1 VPLILWEHTMK
12 HKGPIIT
19 LLAGLVVA
27 GVLYGLNV
35 NVSHDAAKT
44 AAARNAAANATTGIT
59 PSTSPSAA
67 APPSLAPSLAP
78 SKPPEGKNTY
88 AGATDGGQAG
98 LALAMNGGKAIA
110 YVCDGK
116 AAESWMS
123 GTAEGGKITLRSAK
137 GTGTLTGTYANGVAV
152 GTVTA
157 GTKTWRFTIHIA
169 KPPSGL
175 YRSAAKVRNR
185 LDASWAVIP
194 SGDGV
199 KQFGVRWING
209 VATPAPELD
218 TTTNTA
224 MVDGTPVQVDPT
236 EVP

>member
-1 VPLILWEHTMK
+1 MQSILWEHTMK

-44 AAARNAAANATTGIT
+44 AAARNAAINATADIP
-59 PSTSPSAA
+59 PSSSPSAA
-67 APPSLAPSLAP
+67 APPSLAPSKA
-78 SKPPEGKNTY
+78 PEGKNTY
-88 AGATDGGQAG
+88 AGATEGGQAG
-98 LALAMNGGKAIA
+98 LAVAMNGGKAIA

-123 GTAEGGKITLRSAK
+123 GTAEGGQLSLRSTK

-157 GTKTWRFTIHIA
+157 GKKTWHFTIKVA

-175 YRSAAKVRNR
+175 YRSAANVENR
-185 LDASWAVIP
+185 LVASWAVVP
-194 SGDGV
+194 DGEKT
-199 KQFGVRWING
+199 KQFGVRWVNG
-209 VATPAPELD
+209 VPGPAPVLD
-218 TTTNTA
+218 TTTDTA
-224 MVDGTPVQVDPT
+224 MVDGTSVEVDVA